1 MSVNFVRLN
10 QIDAALDRNDE
21 VFKLEINTYHKIQ
34 AKISANT
41 LLVSVVEGDYSCHKH
56 VFYIYNIKNAQY

>member
-10 QIDAALDRNDE
+10 RIDAALDRNDE
-21 VFKLEINTYHKIQ
+21 VFKLEINTHHKIQ
-34 AKISANT
+34 AKISGNT

-56 VFYIYNIKNAQY
+56 VLYIYNIKDAQY